1 VNLDSLMDALTNV
14 VAVLILVLI
23 LVQADVTKK
32 VVEFLQDLQPATPE
46 QVEQSR
52 IDLAT
57 ITNDLE
63 TRRKLMQKEPP
74 SPEEIEEEKR
84 LLSLLEK
91 KIKDNTALLADLDA
105 LRKLEATL
113 RKSRDAEQ
121 KETRHIQD
129 EIARLEALL
138 DATPVLEVPPPAEVT
153 IPRSRPIPK
162 TADVYYALAFNDRV
176 HLIDRFTPLKI
187 FQKEFQRHKREWEHQ
202 RIKRQ
207 GADRYIYDP
216 VKIVAHF
223 KGFDFGNERGQSVTL
238 GHNPISTR
246 LYIDIRPNAK
256 EGGTSTGELAKFGMK
271 APFGKAMDHLT
282 QKRDA
287 VIMFWVNPNSFNT
300 YLVARRAADK
310 AGVPAGWDV
319 RGNTFYRFTIP
330 EVEVRRLKEP
340 PPPDPN
346 AKPPA
351 PRPPP
356 LKPKLD

>member
-63 TRRKLMQKEPP
+63 TRRKLMEKDPP

-162 TADVYYALAFNDRV
+162 TA
-176 HLIDRFTPLKI
+176 
-187 FQKEFQRHKREWEHQ
+187 
-202 RIKRQ
+202 
-207 GADRYIYDP
+207 
-216 VKIVAHF
+216 
-223 KGFDFGNERGQSVTL
+223 
-238 GHNPISTR
+238 
-246 LYIDIRPNAK
+246 
-256 EGGTSTGELAKFGMK
+256 
-271 APFGKAMDHLT
+271 
-282 QKRDA
+282 
-287 VIMFWVNPNSFNT
+287 
-300 YLVARRAADK
+300 ADK
-310 AGVPAGWDV
+310 AGVPAGVPAGWDV